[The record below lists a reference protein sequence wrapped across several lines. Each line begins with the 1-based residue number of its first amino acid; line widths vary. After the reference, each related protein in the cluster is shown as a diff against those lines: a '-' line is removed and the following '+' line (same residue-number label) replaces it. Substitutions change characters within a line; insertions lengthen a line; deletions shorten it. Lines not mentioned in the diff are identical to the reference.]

1 MRGRGFLLWT
11 AGVALGVVAESVA
24 FGWDDPLHW
33 LPDIAVGWTF
43 IGCGLVAM
51 GRWPGNNTG
60 VLMAAT
66 GFTWFLGNF
75 AGVDNQVVAW
85 VAVNGIFVYRG
96 PLVHLVLAYPV
107 GRLPGRLERA
117 AAGVGYGTAFVPRV
131 GRNDVALIIL
141 ASLLLL
147 VSARGYVRAIGTAR
161 RARLLSLRATA
172 GLSSVLI
179 AVAVASLAAGTAVGR
194 PALLAYQVALVAIG
208 GGLFGGLLSGSWE
221 RADLADLVVELGEA
235 RSGTL
240 RGELS
245 RALGDPSLEVGYW
258 VADADAFITA
268 EGRAL
273 SLPGVDSER
282 SLTIVRRGDDPV
294 AAIVH
299 DPTVL
304 DDPGLS
310 EAVAFAAGLAASNAR
325 LQAELQRR
333 VAELSVSRRRILEA
347 GDEERQ
353 RLERRLREG
362 AERRLEG
369 LAHTLRRGARS
380 APGKGTKERIIRAA
394 EQLDRTLEDMR
405 GLALGLHPRVL
416 SERGLGEAIAA
427 AAESLPIPVRI
438 DLAPDRLPRAVEAV
452 AYFVCSEA
460 LANVAK
466 HASASAVRV
475 SVRRDAT
482 RATVVV
488 EDDGL
493 GGADPCR
500 GSGLRGLADR
510 LQAVGGS
517 FRVESASERGTR
529 LSAEIPLG
537 GKAD

>member
-1 MRGRGFLLWT
+1 LWT
-11 AGVALGVVAESVA
+11 AGVALGVVAESLA

-85 VAVNGIFVYRG
+85 VAVNGIFVHRG

-147 VSARGYVRAIGTAR
+147 VSARGYFRAIGTAR

-194 PALLAYQVALVAIG
+194 PVLLAYQIALVAIG

-221 RADLADLVVELGEA
+221 RADVADLVVELGEA

-282 SLTIVRRGDDPV
+282 SLTMVRRGDDPV

-310 EAVAFAAGLAASNAR
+310 EAVAFAARSVERDSAHPGPARRGPWHVVRVRAADAVLVGAQDRGPDHGQDRRQGRGDHRPPDRAAALLPARTDRRDLGALAP
-325 LQAELQRR
+325 
-333 VAELSVSRRRILEA
+333 SRR
-347 GDEERQ
+347 
-353 RLERRLREG
+353 
-362 AERRLEG
+362 
-369 LAHTLRRGARS
+369 
-380 APGKGTKERIIRAA
+380 P
-394 EQLDRTLEDMR
+394 
-405 GLALGLHPRVL
+405 
-416 SERGLGEAIAA
+416 AA
-427 AAESLPIPVRI
+427 ARRHLP
-438 DLAPDRLPRAVEAV
+438 
-452 AYFVCSEA
+452 
-460 LANVAK
+460 
-466 HASASAVRV
+466 
-475 SVRRDAT
+475 
-482 RATVVV
+482 
-488 EDDGL
+488 
-493 GGADPCR
+493 
-500 GSGLRGLADR
+500 
-510 LQAVGGS
+510 
-517 FRVESASERGTR
+517 
-529 LSAEIPLG
+529 
-537 GKAD
+537 